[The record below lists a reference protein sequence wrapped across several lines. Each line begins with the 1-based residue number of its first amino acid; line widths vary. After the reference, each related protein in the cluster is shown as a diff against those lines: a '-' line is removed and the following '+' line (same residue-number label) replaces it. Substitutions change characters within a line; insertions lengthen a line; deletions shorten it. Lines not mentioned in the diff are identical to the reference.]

1 MEKFLEKLD
10 MIGISIDNIEDELI
24 DAKNEF
30 DGIYEEVHKLKKEGI
45 INVKLFKFKMQQEG
59 LWTQEIGDFIENYL
73 KFYNN

>member
-1 MEKFLEKLD
+1 MEKFLEKLNI
-10 MIGISIDNIEDELI
+10 IGISIDNIEDELI

-30 DGIYEEVHKLKKEGI
+30 DGIYEEIYELKKNGI
-45 INVKLFKFKMQQEG
+45 VNVRLFTLKMQQEG

>member
-1 MEKFLEKLD
+1 MEKFLEKLNI
-10 MIGISIDNIEDELI
+10 IGISIDNIEDELI

-30 DGIYEEVHKLKKEGI
+30 DGIYEEIYELKKNGI
-45 INVKLFKFKMQQEG
+45 INVRLFILKMQQEG

>member
-59 LWTQEIGDFIENYL
+59 LLTKEIENFIDEYL
-73 KFYNN
+73 KFYNK

>member
-1 MEKFLEKLD
+1 MEKFLEKLNI
-10 MIGISIDNIEDELI
+10 IGISIDNIEDELI

-30 DGIYEEVHKLKKEGI
+30 DGIYEEIYELKKNGI
-45 INVKLFKFKMQQEG
+45 VNVRLFILKMQQEG

>member
-45 INVKLFKFKMQQEG
+45 INIKLFKFKMQQEG
-59 LWTQEIGDFIENYL
+59 LLTKEIENFIDEYL

>member
-1 MEKFLEKLD
+1 MEKFLEKLNI
-10 MIGISIDNIEDELI
+10 IGISIDNIEDELI

-45 INVKLFKFKMQQEG
+45 VNVRLFKLKMQEEG
-59 LWTQEIGDFIENYL
+59 LLTQQLDEFIENYL

>member
-59 LWTQEIGDFIENYL
+59 LLTKEIENFIDEYL

>member
-1 MEKFLEKLD
+1 MEKLLQKLNS
-10 MIGISIDNIEDELI
+10 IGISIDNIEDELI

-30 DGIYEEVHKLKKEGI
+30 DGIYEEVYTMKKSGI
-45 INVKLFKFKMQQEG
+45 VNVRLFILKMQQEG